1 MHFCQILTVRQ
12 LDNIDFCTMQYH
24 CRSVSIARS
33 WYASIDHFMFL
44 ETQIY
49 AAFTIA
55 KEEDKESFVILNIY
69 LNFCEWQFW
78 NQDNKLYSELK
89 LKSCYLH
96 KWSSVCSVFPI
107 SVFETHSQSFCSSIY
122 VFNKSNVSHWHWMLL
137 YGCAV
142 S

>member
-49 AAFTIA
+49 AAFIIT

-96 KWSSVCSVFPI
+96 KWSSICFSHICFWN
-107 SVFETHSQSFCSSIY
+107 TQSFCSSVY
-122 VFNKSNVSHWHWMLL
+122 VFNISNVSHWQWMLL